1 MSEGREVD
9 GEEFQGWMAP
19 MVAALNEFVRAVE
32 DVGPR
37 HGNLPTDGS
46 QAMRELA
53 SEDELRERSG
63 WENPI
68 TDTHTFGGM
77 TLWAAADY
85 TRSFAATFGGQRP
98 PLYGHLALARD
109 VLESSVVSFW
119 LSENAIAYD
128 ERVKRGLCEL
138 IYSAN
143 EVKRLGLTSEAEQTL
158 TEVTEW
164 AASFDWTLRND
175 RGKPEVDGTKRRS
188 VPEGIRQ
195 LLVDHE
201 DAQLGRL
208 LWNRLSAV
216 THVTWW
222 GLMWALDLPASP
234 SGSTGFTTVSVGTD
248 SKKVSLQAL
257 CVLRALRVAATE
269 RITLMG
275 WIDGEWQDACNDAE
289 ERESALLNAV
299 AP

>member
-1 MSEGREVD
+1 M
-9 GEEFQGWMAP
+9 
-19 MVAALNEFVRAVE
+19 
-32 DVGPR
+32 
-37 HGNLPTDGS
+37 
-46 QAMRELA
+46 
-53 SEDELRERSG
+53 
-63 WENPI
+63 
-68 TDTHTFGGM
+68 
-77 TLWAAADY
+77 
-85 TRSFAATFGGQRP
+85 
-98 PLYGHLALARD
+98 
-109 VLESSVVSFW
+109 
-119 LSENAIAYD
+119 
-128 ERVKRGLCEL
+128 
-138 IYSAN
+138 
-143 EVKRLGLTSEAEQTL
+143 